1 MKLLNISALSILTIL
16 SVQCIK
22 GQDRQFVRTYQST
35 VLPKGAMDLEAW
47 STFRTGRE
55 YFFNRIDNRL
65 EFEMGLCDKLQTAF
79 YFNASHLAF
88 GANKDTLGGIADT
101 SQSGIFHESEFS
113 ISSEWKWKL
122 LDPSAN
128 NFGLALYAEIGL
140 APSEIEI
147 ENKIIIDKK
156 TDKNV
161 FALNLVNEYAIKYEV
176 EKGETK
182 SVTEDEPEIDLAY
195 MHMFKPTLGLGLEL
209 RNSNEIEDGNWNFSA
224 MFGGPTLFYAGEK
237 YFVILNALPQLAN
250 LHKTDDAPNNLVLN
264 AREKLEVRLLVG
276 FHF

>member
-1 MKLLNISALSILTIL
+1 MNRIKISILSLLSILL
-16 SVQCIK
+16 VQIGK
-22 GQDRQFVRTYQST
+22 AQDRQFVRTYQST
-35 VLPKGAMDLEAW
+35 VLPKGAMDMEAW

-88 GANKDTLGGIADT
+88 GANIDTLGGIADT
-101 SQSGIFHESEFS
+101 SVSGIFKESEFS

-140 APSEIEI
+140 APSQIEI
-147 ENKIIIDKK
+147 EKKIIIDKK
-156 TDKNV
+156 TDKNI
-161 FALNLVNEYAIKYEV
+161 FALNLVNEYEIKYKV

-182 SVTEDEPEIDLAY
+182 TEWEDEPEIDLAY
-195 MHMFKPTLGLGLEL
+195 MRMFKTNLGLGIEL

>member
-1 MKLLNISALSILTIL
+1 MKLLNISTLSILTIL

-22 GQDRQFVRTYQST
+22 AQDRQFVRTYQST

-101 SQSGIFHESEFS
+101 SQSGIIHESEFS

-156 TDKNV
+156 TDKNI

>member
-22 GQDRQFVRTYQST
+22 AQDRQFVRTYQSS

-55 YFFNRIDNRL
+55 YFFNRIDNRI
-65 EFEMGLCDKLQTAF
+65 EFEMGLNDKVQTAF

-195 MHMFKPTLGLGLEL
+195 MHMLKTNLGLGIEL

>member
-1 MKLLNISALSILTIL
+1 MKLLNISTLSILTIL
-16 SVQCIK
+16 SVQSINA
-22 GQDRQFVRTYQST
+22 QDRQFVRTYQST
-35 VLPKGAMDLEAW
+35 VLPKGAIDLEAW

-101 SQSGIFHESEFS
+101 SKSGIMHESEFS

-161 FALNLVNEYAIKYEV
+161 FALNLVNEYEIKYEV
-176 EKGETK
+176 EKGKTK
-182 SVTEDEPEIDLAY
+182 YVTEDEPEIDLAY

-264 AREKLEVRLLVG
+264 AREKLDVRLLVG

>member
-1 MKLLNISALSILTIL
+1 MKLLNISTLSILTIL

-22 GQDRQFVRTYQST
+22 AQDRQFVRTYQST

-156 TDKNV
+156 TDKNI
-161 FALNLVNEYAIKYEV
+161 FALNLVNEYEIKYVV

>member
-1 MKLLNISALSILTIL
+1 MKLLNISILSILTIL
-16 SVQCIK
+16 SVQYIK
-22 GQDRQFVRTYQST
+22 AQDRQFVRTYQST

-79 YFNASHLAF
+79 YFNSSHLAF

-101 SQSGIFHESEFS
+101 SQSGIMHESEFS

-156 TDKNV
+156 TDKNI

-176 EKGETK
+176 
-182 SVTEDEPEIDLAY
+182 
-195 MHMFKPTLGLGLEL
+195 
-209 RNSNEIEDGNWNFSA
+209 
-224 MFGGPTLFYAGEK
+224 
-237 YFVILNALPQLAN
+237 
-250 LHKTDDAPNNLVLN
+250 
-264 AREKLEVRLLVG
+264 
-276 FHF
+276 

>member
-1 MKLLNISALSILTIL
+1 MKLLNISTLLILTIL
-16 SVQCIK
+16 SVQYAK
-22 GQDRQFVRTYQST
+22 AQDRQFVRTYQST

-65 EFEMGLCDKLQTAF
+65 EFEMGLNDKLQTAF
-79 YFNASHLAF
+79 YINSSHSAF
-88 GANKDTLGGIADT
+88 GAHLDTLGGIKDT
-101 SQSGIFHESEFS
+101 SISGIFHESEFS

-176 EKGETK
+176 AKGETK

-209 RNSNEIEDGNWNFSA
+209 RNSNEIENGNWNFSA